1 MPCRIVKESHA
12 FSPFHVPDAL
22 GRWERLCARLCSARQ
37 IGIVASL
44 RGTDQKVTL
53 NVPVWLNV
61 TVSWNPSWANL
72 SLLCTSIFLTSVSLV
87 SLPRQAPPTKRCRK
101 LSHICRADQGA
112 KMKPGAPA
120 GLWARLRQASLPPA
134 EAAAQADPWQVGAG
148 VYLLNQ
154 AHR

>member
-12 FSPFHVPDAL
+12 FSPVHVPDVL
-22 GRWERLCARLCSARQ
+22 GRWERSCARLCSARQ
-37 IGIVASL
+37 VGIVASS
-44 RGTDQKVTL
+44 RGMDQKVTL
-53 NVPVWLNV
+53 NVPVWPNV
-61 TVSWNPSWANL
+61 TVSSNPSGANL

-87 SLPRQAPPTKRCRK
+87 SLPRQAPPTKQCRNP
-101 LSHICRADQGA
+101 SHICRADRGA
-112 KMKPGAPA
+112 EMKPGAPA
-120 GLWARLRQASLPPA
+120 VLSARLRQASLPPA